1 MGYVRK
7 TLFLFIFLTGI
18 AGICHAQV
26 DQRELQRS
34 LAPVTFY
41 NNDGPQ
47 ERVDSREQIRRIGA
61 DLGRLI
67 KARNERAGAKD
78 RYFVIRSVSAPDG
91 NKLDADIFGL
101 GSNVGVDHI
110 SNLRLIIQG
119 YLQEAYDYSEADAVL
134 LAEYITIYNAVYRG
148 YWSYFSG
155 RFKKAVID
163 NLNQASV
170 GLPVWYKEWP
180 GGTLLL
186 IPLRSGGLS
195 TIDTSAISDSRVIER
210 MQVDDNRG
218 IPQRQGMA
226 DLKEREAEQAKQEAE
241 EKKAAVRNEESA
253 VAKDRQSLEEERR
266 QLARD
271 RQRLEEDKA
280 SGRITGVNI
289 AQKEAELARREA
301 EAATKSNELVQRQ
314 SDLAVQKQ
322 EAARQ
327 EQFAE
332 QKKDEAR
339 QDRGSIAAEEVRLNR
354 NTSAGGSIVPVD
366 SGSGVDQTQLTISDN
381 KKEPDPESFTPEIFS
396 PEISSPENS
405 YPENSS
411 SSSSKS
417 NDSNK
422 DYPVFGGLYFQ
433 GWHKNPVSMGLV
445 MQIGMEFDMGKIS
458 IAALG
463 EVSGGFGTRYILE
476 GSLSGMGEM
485 YFSNKLLGIGLGGGL
500 SGFRSNEND
509 PPRLIENAYIRLAFI
524 FRNNSKTSIFTQ
536 CYFNGDFGF
545 GIQLLGILRK

>member
-7 TLFLFIFLTGI
+7 TLFLFIIFTGM
-18 AGICHAQV
+18 AGVGHAQV

-34 LAPVTFY
+34 QTPVTFY

-67 KARNERAGAKD
+67 KARNDRAGAKD
-78 RYFVIRSVSAPDG
+78 RYFVIRSVTAPDG

-101 GSNVGVDHI
+101 GSNAGVDHI
-110 SNLRLIIQG
+110 RNLRIIIQG
-119 YLQEAYDYSEADAVL
+119 YLQEAYDYSESDAVL

-163 NLNQASV
+163 NLNPASV

-186 IPLRSGGLS
+186 IPIRSGGLS

-210 MQVDDNRG
+210 MQIDDNRG

-226 DLKEREAEQAKQEAE
+226 DLKEREAEQAKREAE

-266 QLARD
+266 QLAKD
-271 RQRLEEDKA
+271 RQRLQEDRA
-280 SGRITGVNI
+280 SGRIAGGNI
-289 AQKEAELARREA
+289 AQREAELAQREA
-301 EAATKSNELVQRQ
+301 EAAVKSNELAQRQ
-314 SDLAVQKQ
+314 SNIAAQKQ
-322 EAARQ
+322 EAAKQ

-339 QDRGSIAAEEVRLNR
+339 QDRGSIAAEDVWVNR
-354 NTSAGGSIVPVD
+354 NASAIGGDVSVD
-366 SGSGVDQTQLTISDN
+366 SGSGFDQTLPTIDDN
-381 KKEPDPESFTPEIFS
+381 KAEQGSESSTPES
-396 PEISSPENS
+396 
-405 YPENSS
+405 SS
-411 SSSSKS
+411 SESSGESSNPSSSKS
-417 NDSNK
+417 TDSNK
-422 DYPVFGGLYFQ
+422 GYPVFAGSYLQGGQ
-433 GWHKNPVSMGLV
+433 KNTFSFGLV
-445 MQIGMEFDMGKIS
+445 MQIGREFELDKIS

-463 EVSGGFGTRYILE
+463 EVSGGIGTRYLLE
-476 GSLSGMGEM
+476 GSLGGMGEV
-485 YFSNKLLGIGLGGGL
+485 YFSNKLFGVGLGGGL
-500 SGFRSNEND
+500 SGFSSNEND
-509 PPRLIENAYIRLAFI
+509 SPKLIENAYIRLAFI
-524 FRNNSKTSIFTQ
+524 LRKKYKASIFTQ
-536 CYFNGDFGF
+536 CYFNGNLGF
-545 GIQLLGILRK
+545 GVQLYGILRK